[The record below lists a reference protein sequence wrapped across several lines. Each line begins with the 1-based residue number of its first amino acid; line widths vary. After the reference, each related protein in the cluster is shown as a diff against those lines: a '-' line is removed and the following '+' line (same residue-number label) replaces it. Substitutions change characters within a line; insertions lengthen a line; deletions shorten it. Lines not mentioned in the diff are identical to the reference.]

1 MDIKRIDT
9 GGIINL
15 ELLDD
20 TSWYWGMDCT
30 GGDLYEAEELLSDK
44 SEVDRTR
51 LIFIHYP
58 DGKVYEPVKA
68 EAGQYFGKPISC
80 EEGVF
85 CLLVDF
91 NKRQI
96 MILKCAADMLSASEY
111 AQLPLDVVPDCF
123 NLMLGKDPLIL
134 VRQGFEGTFQVVWPE
149 KGSFT
154 RVAGEDFAFRDGDR
168 LYCTAWHEDPDYRE
182 EVVVRKYPSGEIIE
196 RFDGALHSMPN
207 QQHWLLL

>member
-15 ELLDD
+15 EPLDD

-30 GGDLYEAEELLSDK
+30 GGDLYEAEELFSDK

-68 EAGQYFGKPISC
+68 EAGQYFGKPIFC
-80 EEGVF
+80 EEGIF

-96 MILKCAADMLSASEY
+96 MILNVRLICCQLRNTRSYLWTLCRTAS
-111 AQLPLDVVPDCF
+111 
-123 NLMLGKDPLIL
+123 I
-134 VRQGFEGTFQVVWPE
+134 
-149 KGSFT
+149 
-154 RVAGEDFAFRDGDR
+154 
-168 LYCTAWHEDPDYRE
+168 
-182 EVVVRKYPSGEIIE
+182 
-196 RFDGALHSMPN
+196 
-207 QQHWLLL
+207 